1 MVGRRLMAHENSTEL
16 ILSAIENSLKI
27 LSEKID
33 KSEERMKNHAAL
45 VSGKKNCKN
54 IV

>member
-1 MVGRRLMAHENSTEL
+1 LLAFDMVGRRLMHDNSTEL

-45 VSGKKNCKN
+45 VSGNKN
-54 IV
+54 